1 MIRPAEGER
10 SPCFLWPLC
19 LALTMF
25 GALGVFSFLAVRPR
39 LSVPVVGQS
48 VSLLFSAPIED
59 NVTAPDSV
67 PKPRRTGPPDGRSSP
82 APTALTNRSLA
93 PTSPWL
99 PPPAPPEEPPPDSTA
114 PGEVPSEQAAE
125 AEAQAQL
132 TSEAG
137 KEAAPPATYPSAEE
151 VEGNEGGIV
160 APELERKFVSYRP
173 VPTSISS
180 LLNWSNCTYIHR
192 GPPFQKSRLVQVVTV
207 EHFWNGH
214 SQRVLLNF
222 ILHTP
227 ADWGFF
233 FLHEPVLV
241 PTLSCSSPL
250 WPHIVS
256 GKVQF
261 APVPYLVRHQI
272 PELNRQSYQGV
283 LKSAEFWG
291 SFAAEFVLIYERD
304 TVLCSNPTMNWEHF
318 LRDVKS
324 FNVVVLGAPWHP
336 SRHVVA
342 KCCNGGLAL
351 VNRHLLTFILR
362 RKDPKDSSWDNHVAT
377 ALTVWHHRGVKARAP
392 PLALSCKFSV
402 ETFYPGTYTPIGVHA
417 PWMMLRYSSPIR
429 VRDFIRNCPE
439 VHLLKSVAHVKSR
452 GRRLGKFLKLLN
464 EDRLEN
470 NVSLRE
476 EAIAPS

>member
-1 MIRPAEGER
+1 MV
-10 SPCFLWPLC
+10 
-19 LALTMF
+19 
-25 GALGVFSFLAVRPR
+25 GALGVFSSLTFRRQLAPPAIRNSVLLLAR
-39 LSVPVVGQS
+39 LPV
-48 VSLLFSAPIED
+48 ED
-59 NVTAPDSV
+59 NATAPNPV
-67 PKPRRTGPPDGRSSP
+67 PNLHLRPAADVPPPPDSLFHPVPTPLTP
-82 APTALTNRSLA
+82 ANQSLDLLLLTAPVL
-93 PTSPWL
+93 
-99 PPPAPPEEPPPDSTA
+99 PPAPATPIEPPPDTA
-114 PGEVPSEQAAE
+114 EQRE
-125 AEAQAQL
+125 EAQAPAGDEENPVAKASKADSL
-132 TSEAG
+132 TEPDPAG
-137 KEAAPPATYPSAEE
+137 GE
-151 VEGNEGGIV
+151 EGNDGAAALE
-160 APELERKFVSYRP
+160 PEPKFVSYRP
-173 VPTSISS
+173 VPTPIPS
-180 LLNWSNCTYIHR
+180 LLNWSSCTHDHT
-192 GPPFQKSRLVQVVTV
+192 GPPFQKSKLVQIVTV

-227 ADWGFF
+227 ADWGIF

-241 PTLSCSSPL
+241 PTLPCNSPL
-250 WPHIVS
+250 WPFIVS

-291 SFAAEFVLIYERD
+291 SFAAEFILIYERD
-304 TVLCSNPTMNWEHF
+304 TVLCSNPTMDWDHF

-429 VRDFIRNCPE
+429 VRDFIRHCPE

-470 NVSLRE
+470 NVSLKE
-476 EAIAPS
+476 EAIAQQ